1 MFFTLTGTNSETTH
15 YLLSYFSF
23 LYSASFNKKK
33 TGRTKNIWGV
43 QWLDTH
49 LVCKNVSQT
58 LLVMPVTDSFKKHE
72 QNIFVDKE
80 DANVKRLDKRKTYQP
95 K

>member
-1 MFFTLTGTNSETTH
+1 MSC
-15 YLLSYFSF
+15 
-23 LYSASFNKKK
+23 FNKINGK
-33 TGRTKNIWGV
+33 TKNNSGV

-72 QNIFVDKE
+72 QNIFVDRE
-80 DANVKRLDKRKTYQP
+80 DANVKRLKTRGNLSAKNKAKTSTLKSAYKHSKSKQIEEL
-95 K
+95 